1 MNQCN
6 QRENKEVN
14 KVNKEVRHQR
24 DVEDTAVKRHT
35 SVLAIARCAILR
47 GLKPNCSR
55 YIVYNLVQRLMSKK
69 LNSNVN
75 FSFLL
80 YEFPLYARL

>member
-1 MNQCN
+1 MNQCK
-6 QRENKEVN
+6 QRENKEIN

-35 SVLAIARCAILR
+35 NVLAIVRCAILR
-47 GLKPNCSR
+47 GLTPNCLW
-55 YIVYNLVQRLMSKK
+55 YIVYNLVQRLISKI
-69 LNSNVN
+69 LNNNVN

-80 YEFPLYARL
+80 YEFPMYARL

>member
-80 YEFPLYARL
+80 YEFSLYARL